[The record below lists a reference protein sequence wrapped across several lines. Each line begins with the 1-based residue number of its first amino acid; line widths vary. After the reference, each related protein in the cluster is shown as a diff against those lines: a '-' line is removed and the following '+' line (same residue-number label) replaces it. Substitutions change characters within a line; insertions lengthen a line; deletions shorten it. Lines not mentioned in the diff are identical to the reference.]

1 MILCDGHV
9 HIYHRFDLNLF
20 FLSAA
25 RNFSYYAR
33 TAGIGDAESA
43 VFLAD
48 WSNMRWFDK
57 LASFVGVRQSGQSF
71 TVEPTREKTALR
83 VIVERQKPFYVI
95 ASQKIITAEDLE
107 VLALCTVSGFA
118 DGQPLRT
125 TIASIQDCG
134 AIAVIPWAV
143 GKWMG
148 RRGRILDDLLDH
160 PGNAR
165 FYLSDNGNRPVFWGW
180 PRHLKKAQHK
190 GIPILSG
197 SDPLHFDTEADRV
210 GRCGFGLQGVLH
222 METPA
227 GDIHAILKQFC
238 PPLFCYGAL
247 ESPLRFVRNQILM
260 QLFKKKWRKELL
272 KQPHGSH

>member
-25 RNFSYYAR
+25 RNFKAYAR
-33 TAGIGDAESA
+33 AAGLGDVEAA

-48 WSNMRWFDK
+48 WSNMSWFDK
-57 LASFVGVRQSGQSF
+57 LVSNAGIQRSGQSF
-71 TVEPTREKTALR
+71 SLQPTRDDTALR
-83 VIVERQKPFYVI
+83 VIIDGHKPFYVI

-107 VLALCTVSGFA
+107 VLALCTGSGFR
-118 DGQPLRT
+118 DGQPLRN
-125 TIASIQDCG
+125 TIASIQDSG
-134 AIAVIPWAV
+134 AIPVIPWAV

-160 PGNAR
+160 PGNAK
-165 FYLSDNGNRPVFWGW
+165 FYLSDNGNRPVFWSW
-180 PRHLKKAQHK
+180 PRHLTKAQRK

-210 GRCGFGLQGVLH
+210 GRCGFGLQGALRK
-222 METPA
+222 ETPA
-227 GDIHAILKQFC
+227 ADIHAILKQFRQ
-238 PPLFCYGAL
+238 PLLRYGSL

-272 KQPHGSH
+272 RQPHGDH